1 MRKANPGTRVSLL
14 LAIAMVLPPAALAAA
29 PSQFEDVSVRV
40 SYADLNIESEAG
52 AKVLYSRL
60 KHASEK
66 ACNVGSYLEDF
77 SVSRAFEAKTC
88 YRNALAKAVENI
100 GSDALTRMHTG

>member
-40 SYADLNIESEAG
+40 AYADLDIHTEAG
-52 AKVLYSRL
+52 AKALYSRL
-60 KHASEK
+60 KKASKQACGLESYAVTRLLVELAHA
-66 ACNVGSYLEDF
+66 
-77 SVSRAFEAKTC
+77 RAC
-88 YRNALAKAVENI
+88 YRESLESSVQEAD
-100 GSDALTRMHTG
+100 SDVLIEIHNG